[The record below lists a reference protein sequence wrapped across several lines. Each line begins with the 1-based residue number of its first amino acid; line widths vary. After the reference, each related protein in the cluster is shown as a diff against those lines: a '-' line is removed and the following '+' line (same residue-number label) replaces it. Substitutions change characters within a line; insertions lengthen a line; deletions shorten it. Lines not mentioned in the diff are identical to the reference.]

1 METVSRR
8 DFLIRS
14 TAVAMGFAGLRT
26 AMAQGGVMSRL
37 VRVDDAGFGPLV
49 PDPAGV
55 FDLPAGFSYRVISRQ
70 GERMVDGLVLPG
82 MPDGMAAFASRRED
96 GTPDGRTLIVRNH
109 EIEDSNEV
117 PGPFGESGRLPE
129 GLDASTV
136 YDAGHGRPCR
146 GGTTTLVYNTAT
158 QELESQYLS
167 LAGTERNCAGGP
179 TPWGSWITC
188 EETVT
193 RADGRRERD
202 HGWCFEVPARATP
215 GLVKPVPLKAM
226 GRFDHEAVCV
236 DPATG
241 VVYLTE
247 DINDGA
253 LYRFLPSKPGRLEA
267 GGRLQA
273 LAIRGRDSLD
283 TRNWEETTV
292 RVGSRS
298 MVRWIDLDDVE
309 SPKNDL
315 RHRAYEAGAARFAR
329 GEGMWWGRGAAYFA
343 CTSGGR
349 EGAGQLWRLTPGADG
364 NADAGGEGG
373 AEGDSLELFIEPN
386 DRSVL
391 EHADSMTFSPWGDI
405 VVCEDGSANRLLLGV
420 TPDGTVY
427 RLGRNAMSE
436 SELAGACFSP
446 DGTTLFLNIQ
456 VDGLTLAITG
466 PWRRQP

>member
-8 DFLIRS
+8 DFLVRS

-26 AMAQGGVMSRL
+26 AMGHGGSISRLIPSGGV
-37 VRVDDAGFGPLV
+37 GFGPLV

-55 FDLPAGFSYRVISRQ
+55 FDLPAGFSYRVISRE
-70 GERMVDGLVLPG
+70 GERMTDGLVLPG
-82 MPDGMAAFASRRED
+82 MPDGMAAFESRRED
-96 GTPDGRTLIVRNH
+96 GTADGRTLIVRNH
-109 EIEDSNEV
+109 EIADSNRV
-117 PGPFGESGRLPE
+117 PGPFGENGRLPE
-129 GLDASTV
+129 GLDASMV
-136 YDAGHGRPCR
+136 FDAGHGRPCR

-158 QELESQYLS
+158 QELESQYMS

-188 EETVT
+188 EETVN
-193 RADGRRERD
+193 RADGRREQD

-215 GLVKPVPLKAM
+215 GLVRPVPLKAM
-226 GRFDHEAVCV
+226 GRFNHEAVCV

-241 VVYLTE
+241 VIYLTE
-247 DINDGA
+247 DTNDGA
-253 LYRFLPSKPGRLEA
+253 LYRFIPSEPGRLEA

-273 LAIRGRDSLD
+273 LAIRGRDRLD
-283 TRNWEETTV
+283 TRNWDQTTV
-292 RVGSRS
+292 KIGSRS

-309 SPKNDL
+309 SPKDDL
-315 RHRAYEAGAARFAR
+315 RYRGYEQGAARFAR
-329 GEGMWWGRGAAYFA
+329 GEGMWWGKGAAYFA

-349 EGAGQLWRLTPGADG
+349 ERAGQLWRLTPGA
-364 NADAGGEGG
+364 AG
-373 AEGDSLELFIEPN
+373 DTLELFIEPN

-391 EHADSMTFSPWGDI
+391 EHADNITFAPWGDI
-405 VVCEDGSANRLLLGV
+405 VVCEDGSADQFLLGV

-427 RLGRNAMSE
+427 RLGRNAMSQ

-456 VDGLTLAITG
+456 HDGLTLAITG
-466 PWRRQP
+466 PWQHRP

>member
-1 METVSRR
+1 MQTVSRR
-8 DFLIRS
+8 DFLVRS

-26 AMAQGGVMSRL
+26 AMAHGGMMSRM
-37 VRVDDAGFGPLV
+37 VRPEGAGFGPLL

-55 FDLPAGFSYRVISRQ
+55 FDMPAGFSYRVISRQ

-82 MPDGMAAFASRRED
+82 MPDGMAAFESRRDD

-109 EIEDSNEV
+109 EIEDANQV

-129 GLDASTV
+129 GLDASMV
-136 YDAGHGRPCR
+136 YDPGHGRPCR

-158 QELESQYLS
+158 QELESQHLS

-179 TPWGSWITC
+179 TPWGTWITC
-188 EETVT
+188 EETVA
-193 RADGRRERD
+193 RADDRRERD

-215 GLVKPVPLKAM
+215 GLVRPVPLKAM
-226 GRFDHEAVCV
+226 GRFNHEAVCV

-247 DINDGA
+247 DTNDGA
-253 LYRFLPSKPGRLEA
+253 LYRFLPAQPGRLEA

-273 LAIRGRDSLD
+273 LAVRGRDRLD
-283 TRNWEETTV
+283 TRNWDQTTV

-298 MVRWIDLDDVE
+298 MVRWIDLDNVE
-309 SPKNDL
+309 SPNDDL
-315 RHRAYEAGAARFAR
+315 RYQGYEKGAARFAR
-329 GEGMWWGRGAAYFA
+329 GEGMWWGKGAAYFA

-349 EGAGQLWRLTPGADG
+349 EGAGQLWRLTPGA
-364 NADAGGEGG
+364 GG
-373 AEGDSLELFIEPN
+373 AGGDSLELFIEPN

-391 EHADSMTFSPWGDI
+391 EYADNITFSPWGDI
-405 VVCEDGSANRLLLGV
+405 VVCEDGADDQFLLGV
-420 TPDGTVY
+420 TPGGVVY
-427 RLGRNAMSE
+427 KLGRNAMSH

-466 PWRRQP
+466 PWERRP